1 MAAVSSIIAGIAA
14 AVGAIG
20 TANQIDSSRRSANQ
34 QRDAANAAAQQAQK
48 QADDAAKQ
56 ADMENNKLNQK
67 KPDQGMTGVPAG
79 GSTMLTGAQGID
91 SSKLTLGK
99 STLLGG

>member
-1 MAAVSSIIAGIAA
+1 MADPFSWIAA
-14 AVGAIG
+14 ISAIIG
-20 TANQIDSSRRSANQ
+20 TGAQMDAQRRAANTQ
-34 QRDAANAAAQQAQK
+34 QDAANAAAQQAQK

>member
-1 MAAVSSIIAGIAA
+1 MTDPMTWMAIIG
-14 AVGAIG
+14 AVGTGAS
-20 TANQIDSSRRSANQ
+20 IDAQRRAVNTQ
-34 QRDAANAAAQQAQK
+34 QDAANAAAQQAQK

-56 ADMENNKLNQK
+56 ADMETNKLNQK
-67 KPDQGMTGVPAG
+67 KPNQGMTGVPAG
-79 GSTMLTGAQGID
+79 GSIMLTGAQGID

>member
-1 MAAVSSIIAGIAA
+1 MTDPMTWMAIIGAVST
-14 AVGAIG
+14 GASMD
-20 TANQIDSSRRSANQ
+20 AQRRSANQ
-34 QRDAANAAAQQAQK
+34 QQDAANAAAQQAQK

-67 KPDQGMTGVPAG
+67 KPNQGMTGVPAG